1 MFVISYCQIYTFYP
15 SLNLDKI
22 VIFRSFQQSAE
33 EMFDLSHFRRE
44 YEPFFDKITF
54 QQLKDAT
61 TAVFVR
67 EKSTSLAELFSVE
80 IKFTIDTLNNWFSA
94 MIKPK
99 FLELND
105 NKKQACIMEN
115 PLVPSQT
122 ICSICGFLLD
132 VEAKGNGKNRWYNF
146 IIECEHLFLRNTY
159 EEHELNKMKIND
171 IKDFYNVFERLIKL
185 IPDFEIV
192 LDSRL
197 ETIDFEEF
205 LQNDLNNRY
214 REIEE
219 LKEAINSIKI
229 KKMKFYDVNRKKMT
243 VTI

>member
-1 MFVISYCQIYTFYP
+1 M
-15 SLNLDKI
+15 
-22 VIFRSFQQSAE
+22 
-33 EMFDLSHFRRE
+33 
-44 YEPFFDKITF
+44 
-54 QQLKDAT
+54 
-61 TAVFVR
+61 
-67 EKSTSLAELFSVE
+67 
-80 IKFTIDTLNNWFSA
+80 
-94 MIKPK
+94 
-99 FLELND
+99 
-105 NKKQACIMEN
+105 
-115 PLVPSQT
+115 
-122 ICSICGFLLD
+122 
-132 VEAKGNGKNRWYNF
+132 
-146 IIECEHLFLRNTY
+146 RNTY

-185 IPDFEIV
+185 IPDFEIA